1 MSEGFG
7 ARLRRRREE
16 QQIALGT
23 IAEQTKIKQSLLEA
37 LEREDIS
44 HWPTGI
50 FRRAFV
56 RAYAHAINL
65 DPDEVVRQFVETFP
79 EPVEVVTTAALAAA
93 ADQVRG
99 SAPPNRLRSLI
110 SSAVGSFSRRQ
121 RPETGTDTSIAPRRD
136 ESADELIDPVDV
148 EPVDHERYLP
158 RGLSQMENALDL
170 ISAAG
175 RSHVQPEPDL
185 DLVALAELCSEF
197 ARVEDPN
204 DVRPLLRHAGTIV
217 NAIGVVVWV
226 WDPVMEE
233 LRPAITAGY
242 ADALVAQLPNVRKDA
257 DNVTAMA
264 FRSGQASSIEGD
276 GQVCA
281 LAVPLLVPAGCAG
294 SVSFELH
301 GTSPGQA
308 VRAAA
313 TIVAAQLSQ
322 LIGGSQAVGVE
333 LPSLAVSHSRLAC

>member
-16 QQIALGT
+16 QQIALRT

-65 DPDEVVRQFVETFP
+65 DPDEVIREFVETFP

-99 SAPPNRLRSLI
+99 SAAPPNRLRSLI

-121 RPETGTDTSIAPRRD
+121 RPETLIAPRE
-136 ESADELIDPVDV
+136 ESADEAIDPVELPPV
-148 EPVDHERYLP
+148 EPEQYLP

-175 RSHVQPEPDL
+175 RSYVPPEPEL
-185 DLVALAELCSEF
+185 DLMALAQLCSEF

-204 DVRPLLRHAGTIV
+204 DVRPLLRHAGIIV

-226 WDPVMEE
+226 WDAAMEE
-233 LRPAITAGY
+233 LRPAIAAGY

-257 DNVTAMA
+257 DNVTAIS

-281 LAVPLLVPAGCAG
+281 LAVPLLVPGGCAG
-294 SVSFELH
+294 SVSFELR
-301 GTSPGQA
+301 GTSPSLA

-313 TIVAAQLSQ
+313 TIVAAQVSQ
-322 LIGGSQAVGVE
+322 LIGGAQAVGVE
-333 LPSLAVSHSRLAC
+333 LPSLAASHSRLAC

>member
-16 QQIALGT
+16 QQIALHT

-99 SAPPNRLRSLI
+99 SASPNRLRSLI

-121 RPETGTDTSIAPRRD
+121 RPETSLETSIAPR
-136 ESADELIDPVDV
+136 EAAADELIDPVAL
-148 EPVDHERYLP
+148 EPVEHERYLP

-175 RSHVQPEPDL
+175 RAHVPPEPEIDL
-185 DLVALAELCSEF
+185 TALAQLCTEF

-204 DVRPLLRHAGTIV
+204 DVRPLLRHAGMVV

-233 LRPAITAGY
+233 LRPALAAGY
-242 ADALVAQLPNVRKDA
+242 ADALVAQLPNVRKDE

-294 SVSFELH
+294 SVSFELR
-301 GTSPGQA
+301 GSSPGQA

-322 LIGGSQAVGVE
+322 LIGGAQAVGVE